1 MVRGNWQ
8 KRVESAQARR
18 EEQRARKARKGDR
31 EAYRVMASGLMSYLS
46 DNASG
51 QPDSASTLHVW
62 VDSPPLSAKKSLS
75 GLGSSSTGRGS
86 GPSGADDGFASDED
100 DNRRNSNKKQ
110 QIRKKQQGSARK
122 AHPRQGLK
130 HSHAVQDEA
139 TIAKDELHLCS
150 HHFFY
155 NKCAG
160 AGGGGGRGKNRGNKA
175 AAACKLHHS
184 SDPTLA
190 FALKEVSNADGHIAS
205 SAEAAELSEDGAM
218 NMLWYLSAAEE
229 KDETN
234 DSKAMNEVLQGR
246 LSRNKIGA
254 ASIMYVVWGN
264 NLIYDRNRGGLQEET
279 GAGYNIDGTG
289 LPCRKEGELVSK
301 QRRRNG
307 RSRGE
312 SQGHG
317 DYDANGENN
326 IPLYFPGS
334 VLETILIYLP
344 DTYTASLPLACR
356 SWHAEIGQSSPNL
369 WRQLLLRR
377 KLPLPRNTD
386 LTKEGTESMSDQE
399 CPRDVWRDA
408 FISHYEAIRDVRAI
422 SELVARTYSGQTQL
436 ESSAPNDACMMK
448 YFSNPGAP
456 DESSGSATSV
466 KVWGDGKVLVSY
478 KDDCTL
484 RLFEAVSSGGSL
496 GCRQTVSVI
505 ASPEPKSK
513 RGRWFL
519 TGMNLDEQYVCCFCL
534 PDMSPLD
541 DGTVRSPFML
551 ILNRED
557 ILCASGGESRNRSN
571 ELEEESILCVNLRE
585 ELVNYLMKEGWVDL
599 VDTAG
604 DREDDFID
612 YVENEDHSYLKLMS
626 GTCLSSDIV
635 ACGRG
640 RFLFSVTFALWD
652 EDGSSD
658 EVLAYR
664 LFLYSVNDRKVIW
677 STNISQFQGD
687 PNAVPGPRIFGAAT
701 SCTRQSSS
709 VLVPFRAI
717 LTFPDSPRTALVE
730 ILKDGRVNYRGAY
743 DLDSHHMVLEE
754 EVRGW
759 GDFSEGDQQDGR
771 NYESSAPYRAA
782 VITSST
788 TVVAHNVRITLGGT
802 IRRRAVLTFSSN
814 KEDDGT
820 AVDLAATASALTL
833 PVTGECEVACIQ
845 TIRSNHIILLCRTH
859 ATRSQ
864 PRGDINHDEANND
877 DNGDDEAQIGGE
889 WFGITDNEN
898 GDDDASTSGDEAQ
911 CIFLIHALSQTV
923 IGQYRLPAYEEYA
936 PEHPCLYLCS
946 LRNTIALEIEEEG
959 LIIGG
964 RGVRNVLYNDI
975 SASKPDEESST
986 KAKKKKRLASQAK
999 GRNKDGFARGMS
1011 VRG

>member
-18 EEQRARKARKGDR
+18 EEQRARKAHKGDR

-46 DNASG
+46 DNASD
-51 QPDSASTLHVW
+51 QPDNASTLHVW
-62 VDSPPLSAKKSLS
+62 VDSPPLLAAKSLS
-75 GLGSSSTGRGS
+75 GLGSTSTGRGS
-86 GPSGADDGFASDED
+86 RPSGADDGFYKEGD
-100 DNRRNSNKKQ
+100 DNRKNSNKKQ

-139 TIAKDELHLCS
+139 RSAKDDLHLCS
-150 HHFFY
+150 QHFFY

-160 AGGGGGRGKNRGNKA
+160 AIGGGGGGRGKNRGSKA
-175 AAACKLHHS
+175 VAACKLHHS
-184 SDPTLA
+184 YDPTLA
-190 FALKEVSNADGHIAS
+190 FALKEVSNAEGHIAS
-205 SAEAAELSEDGAM
+205 SAEAAEISEDGAM

-254 ASIMYVVWGN
+254 ASIVYVVWGN
-264 NLIYDRNRGGLQEET
+264 KLIYDRNRGGLREET
-279 GAGYNIDGTG
+279 GAGYNVDGTE
-289 LPCRKEGELVSK
+289 LPSRKEDELVSK

-312 SQGHG
+312 SIAEREGNG
-317 DYDANGENN
+317 DYDDDGINN

-344 DTYTASLPLACR
+344 DTYTASLPLVCR
-356 SWHAEIGQSSPNL
+356 SWHAEIGQTSPNL

-386 LTKEGTESMSDQE
+386 STNEDTKSMSDQE

-422 SELVARTYSGQTQL
+422 TELVPRTYSGQTQL
-436 ESSAPNDACMMK
+436 ESSAPNDACMIK

-456 DESSGSATSV
+456 DESSGWASSV
-466 KVWGDGKVLVSY
+466 KVWGDGKVLVAY

-534 PDMSPLD
+534 PEMSPLD

-557 ILCASGGESRNRSN
+557 ILCASGGESRSRSN
-571 ELEEESILCVNLRE
+571 ELEQESIFSINLRE
-585 ELVNYLMKEGWVDL
+585 ELVNYLMKEGWVGL

-604 DREDDFID
+604 DREADFID
-612 YVENEDHSYLKLMS
+612 YIENEDHSYLKLRP
-626 GTCLSSDIV
+626 GISSDIV

-640 RFLFSVTFALWD
+640 RFLFPCVFTLWN
-652 EDGSSD
+652 EEESSD

-687 PNAVPGPRIFGAAT
+687 PNAAPGPRMFGAAI
-701 SCTRQSSS
+701 SCNHQSSS
-709 VLVPFRAI
+709 VLVPCRAI

-730 ILKDGRVNYRGAY
+730 VLMDGSVNYRGAC
-743 DLDSHHMVLEE
+743 DLDAHHMVLEE

-759 GDFSEGDQQDGR
+759 GDFSEGEQQDGT

-782 VITSST
+782 AITSST

-802 IRRRAVLTFSSN
+802 LRRRAVLTFSTN
-814 KEDDGT
+814 KEDGGT
-820 AVDLAATASALTL
+820 AGDLPATASALTL
-833 PVTGECEVACIQ
+833 PVPGECEVACIQ
-845 TIRSNHIILLCRTH
+845 TIRSNHIILLCRTY

-864 PRGDINHDEANND
+864 PRADINHDEANID
-877 DNGDDEAQIGGE
+877 GDGDNEDQVGGE

-898 GDDDASTSGDEAQ
+898 GDDSASTECPMHYS
-911 CIFLIHALSQTV
+911 
-923 IGQYRLPAYEEYA
+923 
-936 PEHPCLYLCS
+936 
-946 LRNTIALEIEEEG
+946 NT
-959 LIIGG
+959 
-964 RGVRNVLYNDI
+964 R
-975 SASKPDEESST
+975 SKPDSHR
-986 KAKKKKRLASQAK
+986 AI
-999 GRNKDGFARGMS
+999 
-1011 VRG
+1011 